1 MACRPG
7 GPHAGPSEVAVQR
20 LSRKLACI
28 IGMIAVLA
36 ACLVA
41 PVPSYAE
48 GTLEIDPS
56 DGVARGY
63 SAWKVLGGTVSES
76 EGSLRLADV
85 SYTDALTA
93 EGWQELGAP
102 SGAAQDVAEWLGR
115 SMSPALANEIDWKVE
130 GSGARADVTG
140 IEAGKATTL
149 DDGYWLIG
157 SDSSSAVLVL
167 VGGGQ
172 ASKVTEKAEAPTLMK
187 QVASD
192 GDWSDFAVAGA
203 GLDARYRLV
212 GTIPSNY
219 DSFPSYRYEFDDTAD
234 AGLAVDASTVRVVA
248 SAADGSGE
256 KDITPFAEVSAEGS
270 GLTVSFAD
278 LKAAL
283 PERGGIRT
291 VTVTY
296 SCHLTPQ
303 ATMGLGDANA
313 NTATLSYTRKPAQ
326 AQGASARASMGTVHA
341 AVANAGIMA
350 AASADGMATTERQ
363 MCQVAT
369 WSIRVSKVDAEDAS
383 ALAGAGFTVRDS
395 QGRYINTDATATE
408 EKTDA
413 SVWRTGEDGTVSIS
427 CLPNGA
433 FTLHEE
439 EVPEGHEAAAD
450 ATVTLDGGRSGLR
463 ASAQGATV
471 TSTDAT
477 SGAVGITVEDP
488 RTPVPATDA
497 GKPGNAG
504 KAGGALAD
512 TGDTTRMALIA
523 GLAAAGIAAV
533 CIAVRTRKASGKDHR
548 K

>member
-1 MACRPG
+1 MQ
-7 GPHAGPSEVAVQR
+7 S
-20 LSRKLACI
+20 LSRKFACI
-28 IGMIAVLA
+28 IGMIAILA

-63 SAWKVLGGTVSES
+63 NAWKVLGGTVSES
-76 EGSLRLADV
+76 EGSLRLTDV

-102 SGAAQDVAEWLGR
+102 AGAAQDVAEWLGR
-115 SMSPALANEIDWKVE
+115 SMSPTLANEIDWKVE

-234 AGLAVDASTVRVVA
+234 AGLAVDASSVKVVA
-248 SAADGSGE
+248 SAADGSDE
-256 KDITPFAEVSAEGS
+256 RDITPLAEISAKGS
-270 GLTVSFAD
+270 GLTVTFQD
-278 LKAAL
+278 LKSAL
-283 PERGGIRT
+283 PERGSLRM

-296 SCHLTPQ
+296 SCRITPH
-303 ATMGLGDANA
+303 ATMGLGDTNA
-313 NTATLSYTRKPAQ
+313 NTATLSYTKKPAQ

-341 AVANAGIMA
+341 AVAHPGLLV
-350 AASADGMATTERQ
+350 AASSDGMATTERQ
-363 MCQVAT
+363 MCEVAT

-383 ALAGAGFTVRDS
+383 ALSGAGFTVRDS

-408 EKTDA
+408 SMTDA
-413 SVWRTGEDGTVSIS
+413 SVWRTGEDGTVAIS
-427 CLPNGA
+427 CLPNGT

-439 EVPEGHEAAAD
+439 EVPEGHEAAPD
-450 ATVTLDGGRSGLR
+450 ATVELDGDRSGLR

-477 SGAVGITVEDP
+477 SGTVGITVEDP

-497 GKPGNAG
+497 GTAGKTG
-504 KAGGALAD
+504 KAGGTLAD
-512 TGDTTRMALIA
+512 TGDTTRAALIA
-523 GLAAAGIAAV
+523 VLAAAGILAI
-533 CIAVRTRKASGKDHR
+533 CIAVRTRKASEKGDR